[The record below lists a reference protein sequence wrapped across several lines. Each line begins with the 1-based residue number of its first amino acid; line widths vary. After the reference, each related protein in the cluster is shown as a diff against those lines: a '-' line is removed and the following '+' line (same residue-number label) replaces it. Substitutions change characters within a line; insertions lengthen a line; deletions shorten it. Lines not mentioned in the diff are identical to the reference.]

1 MPRRWTITRA
11 EFDGWAARVAPVR
24 LWSSVAVW
32 IAAGMLVAAQFAT
45 VTLADGLPMRIFA
58 VLIGL
63 WCLSNLVGLARTM
76 RWNRR
81 LAAATDRI
89 WEADG
94 AVCPRCLATL
104 GEVPCPHGLVAADA
118 DELRATWEATARG
131 DVAGW
136 MRMNALVARRR
147 PARGPV
153 ALWRLFREHAATAPF
168 DPDRPLWRRFA
179 GAILG
184 FGVAMGGFMTLLGW
198 ASWGGEPSVAT
209 FVGYTLQ
216 FGLGFGGMMI
226 AATSWSGVRAGA
238 NRCGGCGHL
247 VAPGGVGEHGAAGD
261 RCGECGADL
270 RAAGAVIS
278 HEKRRD
284 ARTAVG
290 AGAIAAI
297 AFCAPIVLSTTLVAG
312 ALPTGALL
320 LQYRFAQPHARFGIV
335 RELSTRTLDAA
346 ATAAVA
352 YTLIAHAS
360 TTPGSAL
367 LDSDFLGN
375 ALLRGAIDA
384 ETAGRA
390 LRASAAV
397 RIDAPDRVRAGEPFE
412 VAVVPELGTDL
423 FSMTH
428 MTLVTW
434 RGIETD
440 GAFLASP
447 APFLSHGSMDPKRPA
462 ARPPAPVAVTIASPG
477 EHRLRV
483 RAWAVAVPFVGT
495 LPKSPEFDAEGRLVP
510 PAGAPGATEIVVE
523 RTVVVE

>member
-1 MPRRWTITRA
+1 MPGRWTITRA
-11 EFDGWAARVAPVR
+11 EFDGWAARAAPGQ
-24 LWSSVAVW
+24 WSL
-32 IAAGMLVAAQFAT
+32 AGASITAGGLVAGFVAMI
-45 VTLADGLPMRIFA
+45 TLADGLPMRILA
-58 VLIGL
+58 ALMGL
-63 WCLSNLVGLARTM
+63 WGLSSLVGLARAR
-76 RWNRR
+76 RWNRL
-81 LAAATDRI
+81 LAEATDRI
-89 WEADG
+89 WESDG
-94 AVCPRCLATL
+94 AVCPRCLETL
-104 GEVPCPHGLVAADA
+104 GALPCPHGLAAADA

-184 FGVAMGGFMTLLGW
+184 FGVSMGGFMTLLGW
-198 ASWGGEPSVAT
+198 ASWGGAPSVAT

-216 FGLGFGGMMI
+216 FGLGLGGMMI

-238 NRCGGCGHL
+238 NRCSGCGQL
-247 VAPGGVGEHGAAGD
+247 VAPVGASE

-284 ARTAVG
+284 ARTAVV

-320 LQYRFAQPHARFGIV
+320 FQYRFAQPHARFGIV

-346 ATAAVA
+346 STAAVA
-352 YTLIAHAS
+352 DTLIAHAS
-360 TTPGSAL
+360 TMPGSAL

-375 ALLRGAIDA
+375 ALLRGTIDA
-384 ETAGRA
+384 ETASRA
-390 LRASAAV
+390 LRASVAV
-397 RIDAPDRVRAGEPFE
+397 RIDAPERVRAGEPFE

-434 RGIETD
+434 RGIEAG

-447 APFLSHGSMDPKRPA
+447 SPFLSHGSMDPKRPV
-462 ARPPAPVAVTIASPG
+462 ARPPAPVAATIASRG

-495 LPKSPEFDAEGRLVP
+495 PPGSPEFDAEGRLVA

-523 RTVVVE
+523 RTVIVE